1 MESIDILNHISNHF
15 NAFDDYIKLHSIQLI
30 ENDEIQDSIKNMGG
44 GEEEWDRNIV
54 NNILI
59 TFDFITMDNIND
71 DLDIDEEHYFY
82 TLEIIERHFKLCS
95 FNILDT
101 FKIKKISFIST
112 YKEFHFEKES
122 EKESENYSFLQI
134 FKNSK

>member
-15 NAFDDYIKLHSIQLI
+15 IVFDDYIKLHSIQLI
-30 ENDEIQDSIKNMGG
+30 ENERI
-44 GEEEWDRNIV
+44 DRIDRIDINDIMNI
-54 NNILI
+54 ILI
-59 TFDFITMDNIND
+59 TFDFITMDNINE
-71 DLDIDEEHYFY
+71 DLDIDEEHYFS
-82 TLEIIERHFKLCS
+82 TLSIIERHFKSCS

-112 YKEFHFEKES
+112 YKEFHFEKEF
-122 EKESENYSFLQI
+122 ENYSFLQI